1 MPKLT
6 RKSYTR
12 KLMLVGGSVFASV
25 ALIST
30 GFAAFIISNNA
41 SRTIDS
47 NVQIGMISTASL
59 EFDSL
64 EIVGNNSFKFDGAP
78 LDNEGRVTTSQ
89 GEEENLSITFSGKI
103 KNAQYLDRCTVQLT
117 VPSGLEAAVNKNYIV
132 LPECALTETTVS
144 VGQPSA
150 NNVVDFTYT
159 ITFEWG
165 SAFGGINPSLFFD
178 SYTASDLDGK
188 KGREYSQEEVINKL
202 ADFRIT
208 MFGIERTDNTTF
220 IPEDYNASAV
230 EDNNVYKVVFT
241 AYTN

>member
-12 KLMLVGGSVFASV
+12 KLILVGGSVFASV

-47 NVQIGMISTASL
+47 NVEIGMISTASL
-59 EFDSL
+59 EFDAVDF
-64 EIVGNNSFKFDGAP
+64 VGANSFKFDGAP
-78 LDNEGRVTTSQ
+78 LDNEGRVTTSS
-89 GEEENLSITFSGKI
+89 GEEENLSVTISGKI

-117 VPSGLEAAVNKNYIV
+117 VPSGLSAAVAKNYIV
-132 LPECALTETTVS
+132 LPECALNETTVT

-165 SAFGGINPSLFFD
+165 DAFGGINPSLFFD
-178 SYTASDLDGK
+178 SYVAEDLNGK
-188 KGREYSQEEVINKL
+188 KGREYTQEEVINAL

-208 MFGIERTDNTTF
+208 MFGIERTDTTTYV
-220 IPEDYNASAV
+220 PEDYNASAV